1 MLILSCEH
9 SSSYIIGSK
18 IYGKKVESS
27 LMFSHTN
34 TVVLKYATLINLEVA
49 VVQKMRTI
57 PEI

>member
-1 MLILSCEH
+1 
-9 SSSYIIGSK
+9 
-18 IYGKKVESS
+18 
-27 LMFSHTN
+27 MFSHTN